1 LPKQA
6 MPLKTAVGLAQK
18 LADEMGVELVDS
30 ELVKEPTGRFLR
42 FYIDKPEGGISL
54 DEIETYHRAL
64 NPLVSDVDY
73 DYMEVSSPGVDRPL
87 KSDRDFERAMGTDV
101 EVKLYRALDGSKRFT
116 GELSG
121 YSKDRF
127 EIVGQDGFPMSFA
140 KRDVALVRPLVEV
153 DEDAMAAALDTDTN
167 KEEQ

>member
-73 DYMEVSSPGVDRPL
+73 DYMEVSSPGVDRPR
-87 KSDRDFERAMGTDV
+87 KSD
-101 EVKLYRALDGSKRFT
+101 RALDGSKRFT